1 MKITMKKT
9 LSVWL
14 LAAISVPGVAQVP
27 ANKADTAGLPRML
40 DEVAITGYSPAT
52 RRQYTGA
59 VSTIPGSAI
68 NNIPMASF
76 DQLLQGRAAGL
87 YVASGSGQPGAAA
100 RVLIR
105 GQATYGG
112 TVSPLYV
119 VDGIAV
125 ESGVFMSMNPADFES
140 VTVLKDANATAL
152 YGSRGANGVI
162 VINTKRG
169 KAGDISLR
177 FNTQHGFSQPARNHF
192 DMMSTEERLRFEEEV
207 GQETGRTIGAGW
219 TFSPLNPA
227 NASLPASTK
236 TRYAAI
242 LDSMRHINTDW
253 QDQFLRRAAPYHEY
267 ELSASGGSESIRFYS
282 SASYLKQEGI
292 VKRSGLERYSFRT
305 NLDVRTKR
313 FSAAIN
319 TAVGYTNNS
328 LIESENTSSGPNPIA
343 ALYYA
348 LPYEAPY
355 VNGVLMHSGNK
366 KQLGGAFD
374 TREGSNAIERMENST
389 YKVNQL
395 KGMISTDLKYYFTD
409 WLYASSNLGFDY
421 RENVETRTI
430 RPGSFSGGQDGVP
443 GKQGM
448 HREEMIRYYQ
458 FTATTGLTFDR
469 TLQEKH
475 RLTAG
480 AFYEF
485 NRIKYSNMAV
495 TGYGITPGLD
505 GTLSG
510 VTPGSALNSFIP
522 QVGGRKTGSALI
534 SLVGLAR
541 YLYDDKYSLNLSYR
555 RDGSSSLPEKN
566 RWHGFY
572 SVGAGYDLGK
582 ESFMQDISW
591 VNTLRVRSSYGSSA
605 APSAQNFAYA
615 SGYGASRYDGAPAI
629 VPTSAG
635 NAEFN
640 WEYTNTF
647 NTGLDIEL
655 LNRRIR
661 LVADWYNRS
670 TKGLFLE
677 EQLSQTSGFTSRP
690 INAGT
695 IRNRG
700 VEADLSGD
708 IIRTENLTWT
718 AGFNIAFNKN
728 RVTNL
733 GGTNEFTVGTYIL
746 RVGLPVN
753 SHYIVKWGGVDPQ
766 TGKAFYYDRNG
777 NPTSSYNVATQS
789 VADFGSTEPRYNGG
803 FYTRLTWKGF
813 SANVFFTYAQDFL
826 RYNAI
831 EVYTLN
837 NNSFA
842 ASNQSRRWLDRW
854 RKPGDVTDIQS
865 FSDRRNYTSRD
876 LQDASYVRLRNAK
889 LSYNIP
895 AELLKPTQFL
905 RQATVYL
912 QGQNLLTFT
921 EWDGLDPEDNNG
933 NAFFEY
939 PSPRTITA
947 GVSIQF

>member
-1 MKITMKKT
+1 MKKT

-27 ANKADTAGLPRML
+27 SNKADTAGVPRML

-177 FNTQHGFSQPARNHF
+177 FNTQHGFSQLARNHF

-207 GQETGRTIGAGW
+207 GQETGRTLGAGW
-219 TFSPLNPA
+219 IFSPLNPA

-236 TRYAAI
+236 SRYAAI

-282 SASYLKQEGI
+282 SAGYLKQEGI

-305 NLDVRTKR
+305 NLDVRAKR

-366 KQLGGAFD
+366 NQLGGAFD

-430 RPGSFSGGQDGVP
+430 RPGSFSGSQDGVP

-475 RLTAG
+475 RLTVG

-541 YLYDDKYSLNLSYR
+541 YLYDDKFSLNLSYR

-582 ESFMQDISW
+582 ESFMEGLSW
-591 VNTLRVRSSYGSSA
+591 INTLRVRSSYGSSA

-728 RVTNL
+728 RVTDL

-766 TGKAFYYDRNG
+766 TGKAFYYDRDG

-803 FYTRLTWKGF
+803 FYTRLNWKGF
-813 SANVFFTYAQDFL
+813 SADVFFTYAQDFL

-854 RKPGDVTDIQS
+854 RKPGDITDIQS

-895 AELLKPTQFL
+895 EQLLKPTQFL

-921 EWDGLDPEDNNG
+921 KWDGLDPEDNNG

>member
-1 MKITMKKT
+1 MKNMRKKT
-9 LSVWL
+9 LYLWL
-14 LAAISVPGVAQVP
+14 LAAISIPGVAQVP
-27 ANKADTAGLPRML
+27 SGKADTTDVPRML

-59 VSTIPGSAI
+59 VSTIPGNAI

-112 TVSPLYV
+112 SVSPLYV

-177 FNTQHGFSQPARNHF
+177 FNTQHGFSQVARRHF
-192 DMMSTEERLRFEEEV
+192 DMMNSEERLRFEEEV
-207 GQETGRTIGAGW
+207 GQETGRTLGAGW
-219 TFSPLNPA
+219 IFSPLNPA
-227 NASLPASTK
+227 NAALPAATK

-242 LDSMRHINTDW
+242 LDSMRRINTDW

-305 NLDVRTKR
+305 NLDVRAKR

-319 TAVGYTNNS
+319 TAVGYTNND

-355 VNGVLMHSGNK
+355 VNGVLMHNGNK
-366 KQLGGAFD
+366 NQLGGAFD
-374 TREGSNAIERMENST
+374 TREGSNALERMENST
-389 YKVNQL
+389 YRVNQL
-395 KGMISTDLKYYFTD
+395 KGLINTDLKYYFTD

-430 RPGSFSGGQDGVP
+430 RPGSYSGSQDFVP

-475 RLTAG
+475 RLTVG

-485 NRIKYSNMAV
+485 NRIKYSNMSV

-541 YLYDDKYSLNLSYR
+541 YLYDDKYSLNVSYR

-572 SVGAGYDLGK
+572 SVGAGYDVGK
-582 ESFMQDISW
+582 ESFMEGLSW
-591 VNTLRVRSSYGSSA
+591 INTLRVRSSYGSSA

-615 SGYGASRYDGAPAI
+615 AGYSASRYDGSPAI
-629 VPTSAG
+629 VPTSTG

-677 EQLSQTSGFTSRP
+677 EQLSQTSGFSSRP

-695 IRNRG
+695 VRNRG
-700 VEADLSGD
+700 VEADISGD
-708 IIRTENLTWT
+708 IIRNKDLTWT
-718 AGFNIAFNKN
+718 AGFNIAYNKN
-728 RVTNL
+728 RVMDL
-733 GGTNEFTVGTYIL
+733 GGTNEFTAGTYIL

-753 SHYIVKWGGVDPQ
+753 SHYVVKWGGVDPQ
-766 TGKAFYYDRNG
+766 TGKAFYYDREG
-777 NPTSSYNVATQS
+777 KPTSNYNVATQS
-789 VADFGSTEPRYNGG
+789 VADFGSAEPRYNGG
-803 FYTRLTWKGF
+803 FYTRLNWKGF
-813 SANVFFTYAQDFL
+813 TADVFFTYAQDFL
-826 RYNAI
+826 RYNSI

-837 NNSFA
+837 TNSFA

-854 RKPGDVTDIQS
+854 RKPGDVTDIPS
-865 FSDRRNYTSRD
+865 FSDTRNFTSRD
-876 LQDASYVRLRNAK
+876 LQDASYVRLRNAR

-895 AELLKPTQFL
+895 AQILKPTQFL

-921 EWDGLDPEDNNG
+921 KWDGLDPEDNNG

>member
-1 MKITMKKT
+1 MKNMRKKT
-9 LSVWL
+9 LYLWL

-27 ANKADTAGLPRML
+27 SGKADTSAVPRML
-40 DEVAITGYSPAT
+40 DEVAITGYSTAT

-59 VSTIPGSAI
+59 VSTIPGNAI

-140 VTVLKDANATAL
+140 VIVLKDANATAL

-177 FNTQHGFSQPARNHF
+177 FDTQHGFSQVARNHF
-192 DMMSTEERLRFEEEV
+192 EMMSTEERLRFEEEV
-207 GQETGRTIGAGW
+207 GQETGRTLGAGW
-219 TFSPLNPA
+219 IFSPLNPA
-227 NASLPASTK
+227 NASLPATTK
-236 TRYAAI
+236 ARYAAI
-242 LDSMRHINTDW
+242 LDSMHQINTDW
-253 QDQFLRRAAPYHEY
+253 QDQFLRSAAPYHEY
-267 ELSASGGSESIRFYS
+267 GLSASGGSENIRFYS
-282 SASYLKQEGI
+282 SAGYLKQEGI

-305 NLDVRTKR
+305 NLDVRAKR

-319 TAVGYTNNS
+319 TSVGYTNNR

-366 KQLGGAFD
+366 NQLGGAFD

-389 YKVNQL
+389 YQVNQL
-395 KGMISTDLKYYFTD
+395 KGLVNTDLKYYFTD

-430 RPGSFSGGQDGVP
+430 RPDSYSGRQDGVP

-475 RLTAG
+475 RLTVG

-485 NRIKYSNMAV
+485 NRIKYSNMSV

-541 YLYDDKYSLNLSYR
+541 YLYDDKYSLNVSYR

-582 ESFMQDISW
+582 ESFMEGLSW
-591 VNTLRVRSSYGSSA
+591 VNTLRIRSSYGSSA
-605 APSAQNFAYA
+605 APSSQNFAYA
-615 SGYGASRYDGAPAI
+615 SGYGASRYDGSPAI
-629 VPTSAG
+629 IPTSAG

-661 LVADWYNRS
+661 LIADWYNRS

-677 EQLSQTSGFTSRP
+677 EQLSQTSGFSSRP

-708 IIRTENLTWT
+708 IIRTKDLTWT
-718 AGFNIAFNKN
+718 AGFNIAYNKN
-728 RVTNL
+728 RVTDL

-803 FYTRLTWKGF
+803 FYTRLSWKGF
-813 SANVFFTYAQDFL
+813 TADVFFTYAQDFL

-854 RKPGDVTDIQS
+854 RKPGDVTDIPG
-865 FSDRRNYTSRD
+865 FSDTRNFTSRD

-895 AELLKPTQFL
+895 AHILKPTQFL